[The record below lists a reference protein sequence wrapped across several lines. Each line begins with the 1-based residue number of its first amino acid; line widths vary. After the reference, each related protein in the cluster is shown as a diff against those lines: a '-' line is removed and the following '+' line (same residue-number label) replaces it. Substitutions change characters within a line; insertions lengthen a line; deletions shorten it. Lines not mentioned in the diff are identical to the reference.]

1 MSVSSESTL
10 CDTNSKQ
17 CGATD
22 SKSIPAESTPDV
34 VWQTL
39 RTYVADNSY
48 PSSQR
53 TKLNDLIEET
63 KKQWDTILI
72 EPIETEDTF
81 KVSPG
86 SIEYQP
92 PDHWRPDHGTQQMSE
107 LCKDLLRQC
116 LFTGT
121 NTEETMPTEL
131 NLQRDYIFMASL
143 GMKSPFKKEVFAAI
157 GVSSSPEVV
166 LVSYPGRRVRAV
178 GVGYC
183 AQYDSDVYFAADGGI
198 YLVESDQ
205 VAFGGGVCYTTGMQV
220 FESEQTLDKDWRTFA
235 LE

>member
-1 MSVSSESTL
+1 MSVSSNSTL
-10 CDTNSKQ
+10 CDANSKQ
-17 CGATD
+17 YDETD
-22 SKSIPAESTPDV
+22 LKSTPAESSPDV

-39 RTYVADNSY
+39 RTYVADNFY
-48 PSSQR
+48 PSSQ
-53 TKLNDLIEET
+53 KIQLNDLIEET
-63 KKQWDTILI
+63 KNTWDSILI
-72 EPIETEDTF
+72 EPIETEDTIH
-81 KVSPG
+81 VSPS

-121 NTEETMPTEL
+121 NAEEPMPTKL

-157 GVSSSPEVV
+157 GVPSSLEVF
-166 LVSYPGRRVRAV
+166 LLSYPGRRVRAV

-198 YLVESDQ
+198 HLVDSEQ
-205 VAFGGGVCYTTGMQV
+205 VAFGGGICSEIQI
-220 FESEQTLDKDWRTFA
+220 FESEQTLDKDWRSFA